1 MTSLITNFI
10 TIPVDIFSLQNDKPI
25 SQFLIFIKK
34 IDFYIYSIHVYVHMY
49 TYILFSIKLFTGI
62 VTNDYAD
69 EIILNPRE
77 IARHYLKSWFVLDFI
92 SSIPMDYL
100 YLIFNKKDHYNQF
113 FSAGKLFLFY

>member
-1 MTSLITNFI
+1 
-10 TIPVDIFSLQNDKPI
+10 
-25 SQFLIFIKK
+25 
-34 IDFYIYSIHVYVHMY
+34 MY
-49 TYILFSIKLFTGI
+49 TYIIFSIKLFTGI